1 MRLILRAM
9 RLRLPLLAVTAA
21 TLLMPRLHAQEAP
34 TPDASP
40 VSTAPADTEP
50 VTESGTTIKVTSSLV
65 SLYFTAYGKNNQ
77 PITNLHKDDCTLYE
91 DRVAQTTKSF
101 EQMTDLPLTLGILLD
116 TSGSQEKVLPLEQ
129 QTGSAFLKRVLTPKD
144 EAFLIS
150 FDVNVDLLTDYTNNP
165 AELERAM
172 NKATINVGG
181 GFGGGGIP
189 GLGQGP
195 VSVSKPRGTLLYDAV
210 YLAAHDKMHQEAG
223 RKVLILL
230 TDGEDEGS
238 QENLNGALE
247 AAQKSNVLIY
257 VILIADRAGYLSAG
271 MDYQGAAVM
280 RKMTE
285 DTGGRLIDVGNN
297 GKKLEDAF
305 QQIEDELRTQYL
317 ASYTPLD
324 PSHDGSFRLI
334 NIKCNG
340 VQKVQTRKGYY
351 AVAGGDSQ

>member
-1 MRLILRAM
+1 M
-9 RLRLPLLAVTAA
+9 RLRLPYLALAA
-21 TLLMPRLHAQEAP
+21 LFLAPLPLVSIGLHAQEAP

-40 VSTAPADTEP
+40 VSTAPPETET
-50 VTESGTTIKVTSSLV
+50 VTEGTTVLRVQTNLV
-65 SLYFTAYGKNNQ
+65 SLYFTAYGKNNA
-77 PITNLHKDDCTLYE
+77 PLDDLKKDDCTLFE

-101 EQMTDLPLTLGILLD
+101 EQVKDLPLTLGVLLD
-116 TSGSQEKVLPLEQ
+116 TSGSQTKVLPLEQ
-129 QTGSAFLKRVLTPKD
+129 QTGTAFLKRILTPKD

-150 FDVNVDLLTDYTNNP
+150 FDVNVDLLTDYTNN
-165 AELERAM
+165 ARELESAM
-172 NKATINVGG
+172 NKAEINVGG

-195 VSVSKPRGTLLYDAV
+195 VGNQTSRGTLLYDAV
-210 YLAAHDKMHQEAG
+210 YLAAHDKMHQESG

-238 QENLNGALE
+238 QENMNGALE

-257 VILIADRAGYLSAG
+257 VILIADRAGYLNAG
-271 MDYQGAAVM
+271 MDYQGAAAM

-317 ASYTPLD
+317 ASYTPID

-334 NIKCNG
+334 NVKCEG
-340 VQKVQTRKGYY
+340 ASKIQARKGYY
-351 AVAGGDSQ
+351 AVAADDNTQ

>member
-1 MRLILRAM
+1 MGLSSL
-9 RLRLPLLAVTAA
+9 
-21 TLLMPRLHAQEAP
+21 LHAQEAP

-40 VSTAPADTEP
+40 VSNAPAEP
-50 VTESGTTIKVTSSLV
+50 EPLETLGGTTIKVNTNLV
-65 SLYFTAYGKNNQ
+65 SLYFTAYGKNNA
-77 PITNLHKDDCTLYE
+77 PVPDLKKDDCTLYE
-91 DRVAQTTKSF
+91 DRVEQTTKTF
-101 EQMTDLPLTLGILLD
+101 EKVVDLPLTLGILLD
-116 TSGSQEKVLPLEQ
+116 TSGSQTKVLPLEQ
-129 QTGSAFLKRVLTPKD
+129 QTGSAFLKRIMTPKD

-150 FDVNVDLLTDYTNNP
+150 FDVNVDLLTDYTNNA

-172 NKATINVGG
+172 NKAQINVGG

-195 VSVSKPRGTLLYDAV
+195 VSINKPRGTLLYDAV
-210 YLAAHDKMHQEAG
+210 YLAAHDKMHQESG

-238 QENLNGALE
+238 QETLNTALE

-257 VILIADRAGYLSAG
+257 VILLADRGGYAGAG
-271 MDYQGAAVM
+271 MMYSGDRVM

-297 GKKLEDAF
+297 GKKLQDAF

-317 ASYTPLD
+317 GTYTPKD
-324 PSHDGSFRLI
+324 PAQDGSFRLV
-334 NIKCNG
+334 NITCKG
-340 VQKVQTRKGYY
+340 ASKIQTRKGYF
-351 AVAGGDSQ
+351 AVGGGSGE